1 MDHETVQRKVLGALP
16 GNYLIRESRTSD
28 NLVLVVNDRG
38 AMANFTIFVNRG
50 PAAAVGIFTL
60 QEHPFGTLVELIA
73 WAKGSL
79 YSYSQPGTRM
89 VIGMSVPLEPWFA
102 GDVSKTE
109 VETAVLAA
117 SHGTFLVR
125 RSSDN
130 RKFVVVVHDCGQV
143 RCACLQAILYTL
155 AHTPRARPPVFSVPM
170 LSIFDVPYTF
180 VYRLPILRSIQF
192 RQSRRERRRNHS
204 VSARCRST
212 PFLRLF
218 SGYKKTHSAGS
229 QPTNFGLQKVPRSK
243 ETAKCWHRHR
253 SRDT

>member
-1 MDHETVQRKVLGALP
+1 MLLHWQGPVYEVEGFARGMDHETVQRKVLGALP

-155 AHTPRARPPVFSVPM
+155 AHTPRTRPPVFSVPM
-170 LSIFDVPYTF
+170 LSIF
-180 VYRLPILRSIQF
+180 
-192 RQSRRERRRNHS
+192 
-204 VSARCRST
+204 
-212 PFLRLF
+212 
-218 SGYKKTHSAGS
+218 
-229 QPTNFGLQKVPRSK
+229 
-243 ETAKCWHRHR
+243 
-253 SRDT
+253 